1 MTGATC
7 WLSAARLACTFCVMA
22 SDARAGFAASADDA
36 FGIAAADNAAEDG
49 ASSDASTFDEE
60 DALADAESSAPQ
72 PLNAHVNAPV
82 NAHVASAT
90 KRALTGRLS
99 LLMSASGFVKAD
111 AVSNPFKK

>member
-1 MTGATC
+1 MFG
-7 WLSAARLACTFCVMA
+7 VMA
-22 SDARAGFAASADDA
+22 SDASAGFAASVEDA

-49 ASSDASTFDEE
+49 ASSDAPTFDEE

-72 PLNAHVNAPV
+72 PLNAPVNAPV

-90 KRALTGRLS
+90 NRAFTRRLS